1 MVQRLQI
8 QCNMIAV
15 IALLALF
22 MGSVLGL
29 LGGGGSILTVPILAY
44 VAGMPAQ
51 EAIASSLVVVGITS
65 MVGAANHAK
74 RGGVEWKTGI
84 IFGGVAMVG
93 AFAGGRLAVFF
104 PGWLL
109 LALFAGL
116 MVTTSIIMLRK
127 KAKPANHTPAKANIS
142 VIALE
147 GFIVGAVTGL
157 VGAGGG
163 FLVVPALVILG
174 GLSMHKAIGTSL
186 LVIAMKSVAGVAGHL
201 AHVEIDWGLTGMV
214 AGFAVVG
221 SFVGARYSSRIPAD
235 TLRVVFAWFVLIM
248 GTFILSKEL
257 LPVLGAALV
266 YPGLAIIA
274 LGAGALGYW
283 HKHSIR
289 HQLGAL

>member
-1 MVQRLQI
+1 
-8 QCNMIAV
+8 MIAL

-44 VAGMPAQ
+44 VAGMPAG
-51 EAIASSLVVVGITS
+51 EAIASSLVVVGLTS
-65 MVGAANHAK
+65 VVGAANHAK
-74 RGGVEWKTGI
+74 RGGVEWKTGL

-93 AFAGGRLAVFF
+93 AFAGGRLAVYV

-109 LALFAGL
+109 LALFAAL
-116 MVTTSIIMLRK
+116 MVTTSVIMLRK
-127 KAKPANHTPAKANIS
+127 SNTPANHSPSKASIPMI
-142 VIALE
+142 VIE
-147 GFIVGAVTGL
+147 GFLVGAVTGL

-174 GLSMHKAIGTSL
+174 GLPMHKAIGTSL

-201 AHVEIDWGLTGMV
+201 THVDINWGLTLTV
-214 AGFAVVG
+214 AGFAIVG
-221 SFVGARYSSRIPAD
+221 SIVGARYSSKIPAN

-257 LPVLGAALV
+257 LPFLGATVV
-266 YPGLAIIA
+266 YPGLAVA
-274 LGAGALGYW
+274 GLGVAAFAYW
-283 HKHSIR
+283 QSHSNR
-289 HQLGAL
+289 NQLGAV

>member
-1 MVQRLQI
+1 
-8 QCNMIAV
+8 MIVV

-44 VAGMPAQ
+44 VAGMPAG

-65 MVGAANHAK
+65 VVGAANHAK
-74 RGGVEWKTGI
+74 RGGVEWKTGL

-93 AFAGGRLAVFF
+93 AFVGGRLAVFV

-116 MVTTSIIMLRK
+116 MVVTSIMMLRK
-127 KAKPANHTPAKANIS
+127 GRKSPDHVPSKAS
-142 VIALE
+142 VPMIAVE
-147 GFIVGAVTGL
+147 GFLVGAVTGL

-174 GLSMHKAIGTSL
+174 GLPMHKAIGTSL
-186 LVIAMKSVAGVAGHL
+186 LVIAMKSAAGVAGHL
-201 AHVEIDWGLTGMV
+201 THVDVNWGLTMTV
-214 AGFAVVG
+214 AGFAVAG
-221 SFVGARYSSRIPAD
+221 SIVGARYSSKIPAD
-235 TLRVVFAWFVLIM
+235 VLRVVFAWFVLIM

-257 LPVLGAALV
+257 LPILGATMV
-266 YPGLAIIA
+266 YPGLGIVA
-274 LGAGALGYW
+274 LGVAVLAYRHKQSHRIELGN
-283 HKHSIR
+283 
-289 HQLGAL
+289 L

>member
-1 MVQRLQI
+1 
-8 QCNMIAV
+8 MIVV

-44 VAGMPAQ
+44 VAGMPAG

-65 MVGAANHAK
+65 VVGAANHAK
-74 RGGVEWKTGI
+74 RGGVEWKTGL

-93 AFAGGRLAVFF
+93 AFVGGRLAVFV

-116 MVTTSIIMLRK
+116 MVVTSIMMLRK
-127 KAKPANHTPAKANIS
+127 GRKSPDHVPSKAS
-142 VIALE
+142 VPMIAVE
-147 GFIVGAVTGL
+147 GFFVGAVTGL

-174 GLSMHKAIGTSL
+174 GLPMHKAIGTSL
-186 LVIAMKSVAGVAGHL
+186 LVIAMKSAAGVAGHL
-201 AHVEIDWGLTGMV
+201 THVDVNWGLTMTV
-214 AGFAVVG
+214 AGFAVAG
-221 SFVGARYSSRIPAD
+221 SIVGARYSSKIPAD
-235 TLRVVFAWFVLIM
+235 VLRVVFAWFVLIM

-257 LPVLGAALV
+257 LPILGATMV
-266 YPGLAIIA
+266 YPGLGIVA
-274 LGAGALGYW
+274 LGVAVLAYRHKQSHRIELGN
-283 HKHSIR
+283 
-289 HQLGAL
+289 L

>member
-1 MVQRLQI
+1 
-8 QCNMIAV
+8 MIVV

-44 VAGMPAQ
+44 VAGMPAG

-65 MVGAANHAK
+65 VVGAANHAK
-74 RGGVEWKTGI
+74 RGGVEWKTGL

-93 AFAGGRLAVFF
+93 AFVGGRLAVFV

-116 MVTTSIIMLRK
+116 MVVTSIMMLRK
-127 KAKPANHTPAKANIS
+127 GRKSPDRVPSKAS
-142 VIALE
+142 VPMIAVE
-147 GFIVGAVTGL
+147 GFLVGAVTGL

-174 GLSMHKAIGTSL
+174 GLPMHKAIGTSL
-186 LVIAMKSVAGVAGHL
+186 LVIAMKSAAGVAGHL
-201 AHVEIDWGLTGMV
+201 THVDVNWGLTMTV
-214 AGFAVVG
+214 AGFAVAG
-221 SFVGARYSSRIPAD
+221 SIVGARYSSKIPAD
-235 TLRVVFAWFVLIM
+235 VLRVVFAWFVLIM

-257 LPVLGAALV
+257 LPILGATMV
-266 YPGLAIIA
+266 YPGLGIVA
-274 LGAGALGYW
+274 LGVAVLAYRHKQSHRIELGN
-283 HKHSIR
+283 
-289 HQLGAL
+289 L

>member
-1 MVQRLQI
+1 
-8 QCNMIAV
+8 MIAI

-44 VAGMPAQ
+44 VAGMPAG

-65 MVGAANHAK
+65 VVGAANHAK
-74 RGGVEWKTGI
+74 HGGVEWKTGL

-93 AFAGGRLAVFF
+93 AFVGGRLAVFV

-116 MVTTSIIMLRK
+116 MVVTSVMMLRK
-127 KAKPANHTPAKANIS
+127 GKKSPDHVPSRAS
-142 VIALE
+142 VPMIAVE
-147 GFIVGAVTGL
+147 GFLVGAVTGL

-174 GLSMHKAIGTSL
+174 GLPMHKAIGTSL
-186 LVIAMKSVAGVAGHL
+186 LVIAMKSAAGVAGHL
-201 AHVEIDWGLTGMV
+201 THVDVNWGLTMTV
-214 AGFAVVG
+214 AGFAVAG
-221 SFVGARYSSRIPAD
+221 SIVGARYSSKIPAEV
-235 TLRVVFAWFVLIM
+235 LRVVFAWFVLIM

-257 LPVLGAALV
+257 LPILGATTV
-266 YPGLAIIA
+266 YPGLAIVAIGA
-274 LGAGALGYW
+274 VVLAYRQKLSHRIELGNL
-283 HKHSIR
+283 
-289 HQLGAL
+289 

>member
-1 MVQRLQI
+1 
-8 QCNMIAV
+8 MIVV

-44 VAGMPAQ
+44 VAGMPAG

-65 MVGAANHAK
+65 VVGAANHAK
-74 RGGVEWKTGI
+74 RGGVEWRTGL

-93 AFAGGRLAVFF
+93 AFVGGRLAVFV

-116 MVTTSIIMLRK
+116 MVVTSIMMLRK
-127 KAKPANHTPAKANIS
+127 GKKSPDHVPSKAS
-142 VIALE
+142 VPMIAVE
-147 GFIVGAVTGL
+147 GFLVGAVTGL

-174 GLSMHKAIGTSL
+174 GLPMHKAIGTSL
-186 LVIAMKSVAGVAGHL
+186 LVIAMKSAAGVAGHL
-201 AHVEIDWGLTGMV
+201 THVDVNWGLTMTV
-214 AGFAVVG
+214 AGFAVAG
-221 SFVGARYSSRIPAD
+221 SIVGARYSSKIPAEV
-235 TLRVVFAWFVLIM
+235 LRVVFAWFVLIM

-257 LPVLGAALV
+257 LPILGATMV
-266 YPGLAIIA
+266 YPGLAIVAIGLA
-274 LGAGALGYW
+274 VFAYRHKQSNRIELGNL
-283 HKHSIR
+283 
-289 HQLGAL
+289 